1 MRRSSILALGCLLGL
16 SLMLGQM
23 MARPTSGQAEAAP
36 SRPSGRFQ
44 MSVATGGVIVID
56 TSTGHCWVKMD
67 LEGRK
72 WNDLG
77 SPVEQKKE

>member
-1 MRRSSILALGCLLGL
+1 
-16 SLMLGQM
+16 
-23 MARPTSGQAEAAP
+23 
-36 SRPSGRFQ
+36 